1 MGVHSSSYYSYI
13 IVLIKNLKETDI
25 ISEFTNAEL
34 TEAEATDG
42 WTYASTPSA
51 YIS

>member
-1 MGVHSSSYYSYI
+1 MGVYSPSYYSYI
-13 IVLIKNLKETDI
+13 IVLVKNLIETEI
-25 ISEFTNAEL
+25 ISEFTNAVL
-34 TEAEATDG
+34 TEAEAQNG